1 MHLIT
6 NIKFKISDKIFV
18 KDPETSALGK
28 KIIKESIILID
39 EGFDNFTF
47 KKLGERIGSMKVRF
61 TGILRTSTNY

>member
-1 MHLIT
+1 L
-6 NIKFKISDKIFV
+6 
-18 KDPETSALGK
+18 EK